1 MKRCVFNEL
10 LADAQWGRRLNF
22 KTYSIWMEFTSGWSG
37 RWRMLMLPR
46 VAMSPDEDQL
56 ISAALISW
64 GKKGRNELNRLV
76 VLPLIDH
83 LWEFGCISIALA
95 MSLSGLEFHW
105 NKQHSG
111 FWAYQWL
118 GGVLIPYCTSHGT
131 FKGRDLAREM
141 WVGGGG
147 PSLFVGLPRF
157 RVFEP
162 T

>member
-1 MKRCVFNEL
+1 M
-10 LADAQWGRRLNF
+10 
-22 KTYSIWMEFTSGWSG
+22 
-37 RWRMLMLPR
+37 
-46 VAMSPDEDQL
+46 
-56 ISAALISW
+56 
-64 GKKGRNELNRLV
+64 V

-83 LWEFGCISIALA
+83 FWEFGCISIALA

-105 NKQHSG
+105 NKQYSG
-111 FWAYQWL
+111 FRAYQWL
-118 GGVLIPYCTSHGT
+118 GGVLILMAV
-131 FKGRDLAREM
+131 LAMALSM